1 MQNSELV
8 FFFFFVF
15 WQLALQ
21 EPSSNC
27 WMQDYLY
34 QLQGEPGNTQVF
46 MGEKHM
52 LGDFVKFNNNG
63 GSVNKAEH
71 RHHCCLHGW
80 TCMVTWLGESK
91 ENEPQQIV
99 RKTSRIHVQWCVCT

>member
-1 MQNSELV
+1 
-8 FFFFFVF
+8 
-15 WQLALQ
+15 
-21 EPSSNC
+21 
-27 WMQDYLY
+27 MQDYLY

-71 RHHCCLHGW
+71 RHHCCLHG
-80 TCMVTWLGESK
+80 
-91 ENEPQQIV
+91 
-99 RKTSRIHVQWCVCT
+99 